1 MIIFNRYEFLKYTV
15 YCISIF
21 QEIWWTCQDVEVL
34 FRKSVN
40 CNNFLC
46 KRPRLDQMAILYN
59 ASWQYCIML
68 VLVNNNFYI
77 WLLAFSKIAKESLIS
92 RFAELSINVL
102 LIAFVEFT
110 YTTIKNYILNIVCQW
125 IFCKCLILLT
135 LFQLMLPCYKTFP
148 S

>member
-1 MIIFNRYEFLKYTV
+1 
-15 YCISIF
+15 
-21 QEIWWTCQDVEVL
+21 
-34 FRKSVN
+34 
-40 CNNFLC
+40 
-46 KRPRLDQMAILYN
+46 MAILYN

-110 YTTIKNYILNIVCQW
+110 YTTIKNYILNIVCQ
-125 IFCKCLILLT
+125 
-135 LFQLMLPCYKTFP
+135 
-148 S
+148 